1 MDGME
6 PPVQATNKEEAEDDF
21 FNSWSKPSTPKGSAP
36 GTPRIS
42 TPPIMG
48 QRAPSAG
55 SSAGSTRASTP
66 ATSPAIPATAAP
78 AGTRT
83 LTSSAAARPAR
94 LGAGTSRLNSAS
106 SVSSSTTT
114 SGAPKKSKLGL
125 GAQKTKPVDFA
136 QAERKALEEAE
147 RIKQLGYDRQ
157 REEQEEK
164 ARKEAES
171 LRKAQEL
178 RPAVTSTATIS
189 TTKTAV
195 EASKSPAFPR
205 LGFGAIPGAGAA
217 ATVAAA
223 SSSTRSSSAP
233 VVDDA
238 PTTARE
244 KFGSQKA
251 ISSDMFFG
259 RNSYDPNAVSE
270 AQTRLQNFQG
280 ATSISSNQYFGREE
294 EEELGGL
301 AGGVGSDGLLGDGS
315 LAGFESA
322 ARDTVAKFLAN
333 PDVQNVGESI
343 RTGALKVGCLSPA
356 FHEIILMSSI

>member
-1 MDGME
+1 M
-6 PPVQATNKEEAEDDF
+6 
-21 FNSWSKPSTPKGSAP
+21 
-36 GTPRIS
+36 
-42 TPPIMG
+42 
-48 QRAPSAG
+48 
-55 SSAGSTRASTP
+55 
-66 ATSPAIPATAAP
+66 
-78 AGTRT
+78 
-83 LTSSAAARPAR
+83 
-94 LGAGTSRLNSAS
+94 
-106 SVSSSTTT
+106 
-114 SGAPKKSKLGL
+114 GL

-136 QAERKALEEAE
+136 LAERKALEEAE

-157 REEQEEK
+157 REEEEEK
-164 ARKEAES
+164 ARKEAAS

-178 RPAVTSTATIS
+178 RPAATSAATIS
-189 TTKTAV
+189 TAKTAV
-195 EASKSPAFPR
+195 EASKSSAFPR

-217 ATVAAA
+217 AAVAAA
-223 SSSTRSSSAP
+223 SSSTRSSPAP

-244 KFGSQKA
+244 KFGNQKA

-315 LAGFESA
+315 LSGFELA

-343 RTGALKVGCLSPA
+343 RTGALKVGCLSA
-356 FHEIILMSSI
+356 ALHEIMLTSSI